1 MSNNANIDPEYQKII
16 KKHQPPRK
24 IFLNCLVAFTSGGGL
39 CLAAEFISR
48 LFTQY
53 TGLDDKSAR
62 DMTLTL
68 VILLTALVT
77 GLGFYDSM
85 AQKLGAGLAVPI
97 SGFANSITAASMD
110 NKSEGYVLGL
120 ASCSFKLAGA
130 VIVYGTVSAFFMAL
144 IIFIVGVVK

>member
-1 MSNNANIDPEYQKII
+1 MSAKPNIDPEYQKMI

-24 IFLNCLVAFTSGGGL
+24 IFLNCLIAFISGGGL
-39 CLAAEFISR
+39 CLFAEVVSR

-53 TGLDDKSAR
+53 TALNDKNAA
-62 DMTLTL
+62 DMTLSI

-77 GLGFYDSM
+77 GLGFYDSL
-85 AQKLGAGLAVPI
+85 AQKLGAGVAVPI

-120 ASCSFKLAGA
+120 ASNSFKLAGA

-144 IIFIVGVVK
+144 IMFIVGVVK